1 MLKMSEE
8 EKMVERIGDCII
20 SVTFSL
26 NIEQENTV
34 DDRIVHRA
42 QTALNFLESLL

>member
-26 NIEQENTV
+26 NIEQENAV